1 MDVVVE
7 NLTKSFENQKA
18 VDSISF
24 KAKRGEILGFLGP
37 NGAGKTTT
45 MKIMAGLLT
54 PDFGNITFGDYS
66 IWKQAGKIKSIIG
79 YLPERNPLYD
89 EMNVIDFL
97 FFISKLHNIP
107 KYKITSRVL
116 DMIRLCGL
124 DNDKHKQIGELSK
137 GYRQRVGIAQ
147 ALIHDPEVVILD
159 EPTTGLDPNQIFGIR
174 KIIKEIGEE
183 KTVILSSHILS
194 EIETTC
200 DQVMIMSNGKIVAN
214 GTTSELRRKSDAEYC
229 LKIGIKGGATT
240 NIHEALNDLPGVLHI
255 EIIHKQNFE
264 LQCKPDVE
272 IEKSIFNLCQENNW
286 YISELTPV
294 QTRLEDIFRK
304 VTSVFCLPLVVC
316 WFSGKNIFS
325 SGQASLSNLFN
336 VFYWTLF
343 FLIPALTMKSISEE
357 RKDGTFE
364 LLFSKPIKTWQLI
377 MGKFFA
383 ILLQVVICLALTL
396 PYYITIASLGN
407 VDHAVGFCGYLGLI
421 LVCGCYISIG
431 MFASSLTPNTIV
443 AFFITFA
450 IEIGFVVLFEFIAEL
465 WGSGFMAA
473 LFTYL
478 SIGEHFDAIPRG
490 VIDTKDLIYFISVII
505 IFLALA
511 RHYICKNRF

>member
-66 IWKQAGKIKSIIG
+66 IWKQAGKIKNIIG

-137 GYRQRVGIAQ
+137 GFRQRVGIAQ

-183 KTVILSSHILS
+183 KTVILRSHILS

-200 DQVMIMSNGKIVAN
+200 AHVLIMSNGKIVAN

-229 LKIGIKGGATT
+229 LKIGIKGGETT
-240 NIHEALNDLPGVLHI
+240 DIHEALNDLPGVLHI

-304 VTSVFCLPLVVC
+304 VTQ
-316 WFSGKNIFS
+316 N
-325 SGQASLSNLFN
+325 
-336 VFYWTLF
+336 
-343 FLIPALTMKSISEE
+343 E
-357 RKDGTFE
+357 
-364 LLFSKPIKTWQLI
+364 
-377 MGKFFA
+377 
-383 ILLQVVICLALTL
+383 
-396 PYYITIASLGN
+396 
-407 VDHAVGFCGYLGLI
+407 
-421 LVCGCYISIG
+421 
-431 MFASSLTPNTIV
+431 
-443 AFFITFA
+443 
-450 IEIGFVVLFEFIAEL
+450 
-465 WGSGFMAA
+465 
-473 LFTYL
+473 
-478 SIGEHFDAIPRG
+478 
-490 VIDTKDLIYFISVII
+490 
-505 IFLALA
+505 
-511 RHYICKNRF
+511 

>member
-66 IWKQAGKIKSIIG
+66 IWKQAGKIKNIIG
-79 YLPERNPLYD
+79 YLPERTPLYD

-137 GYRQRVGIAQ
+137 GFRQRVGIAQ

-240 NIHEALNDLPGVLHI
+240 DIHEALNDLPGVLHI

-304 VTSVFCLPLVVC
+304 VTQ
-316 WFSGKNIFS
+316 N
-325 SGQASLSNLFN
+325 
-336 VFYWTLF
+336 
-343 FLIPALTMKSISEE
+343 E
-357 RKDGTFE
+357 
-364 LLFSKPIKTWQLI
+364 
-377 MGKFFA
+377 
-383 ILLQVVICLALTL
+383 
-396 PYYITIASLGN
+396 
-407 VDHAVGFCGYLGLI
+407 
-421 LVCGCYISIG
+421 
-431 MFASSLTPNTIV
+431 
-443 AFFITFA
+443 
-450 IEIGFVVLFEFIAEL
+450 
-465 WGSGFMAA
+465 
-473 LFTYL
+473 
-478 SIGEHFDAIPRG
+478 
-490 VIDTKDLIYFISVII
+490 
-505 IFLALA
+505 
-511 RHYICKNRF
+511 

>member
-66 IWKQAGKIKSIIG
+66 IWKQAGKIKNIIG

-137 GYRQRVGIAQ
+137 GFRQRVGIAQ

-229 LKIGIKGGATT
+229 LKVGIKGGET
-240 NIHEALNDLPGVLHI
+240 NGIHEALSNLPGVLHI
-255 EIIHKQNFE
+255 EMIHKQNFE

-272 IEKSIFNLCQENNW
+272 IEKSIFSLCQENNW

-304 VTSVFCLPLVVC
+304 VTQ
-316 WFSGKNIFS
+316 N
-325 SGQASLSNLFN
+325 
-336 VFYWTLF
+336 
-343 FLIPALTMKSISEE
+343 E
-357 RKDGTFE
+357 
-364 LLFSKPIKTWQLI
+364 
-377 MGKFFA
+377 
-383 ILLQVVICLALTL
+383 
-396 PYYITIASLGN
+396 
-407 VDHAVGFCGYLGLI
+407 
-421 LVCGCYISIG
+421 
-431 MFASSLTPNTIV
+431 
-443 AFFITFA
+443 
-450 IEIGFVVLFEFIAEL
+450 
-465 WGSGFMAA
+465 
-473 LFTYL
+473 
-478 SIGEHFDAIPRG
+478 
-490 VIDTKDLIYFISVII
+490 
-505 IFLALA
+505 
-511 RHYICKNRF
+511 

>member
-66 IWKQAGKIKSIIG
+66 IWKQAGKIKNIIG
-79 YLPERNPLYD
+79 YLPERNPLYE

-137 GYRQRVGIAQ
+137 GFRQRVGIAQ

-240 NIHEALNDLPGVLHI
+240 DIHEALNDLPGVLHI

-304 VTSVFCLPLVVC
+304 VTQ
-316 WFSGKNIFS
+316 N
-325 SGQASLSNLFN
+325 
-336 VFYWTLF
+336 
-343 FLIPALTMKSISEE
+343 E
-357 RKDGTFE
+357 
-364 LLFSKPIKTWQLI
+364 
-377 MGKFFA
+377 
-383 ILLQVVICLALTL
+383 
-396 PYYITIASLGN
+396 
-407 VDHAVGFCGYLGLI
+407 
-421 LVCGCYISIG
+421 
-431 MFASSLTPNTIV
+431 
-443 AFFITFA
+443 
-450 IEIGFVVLFEFIAEL
+450 
-465 WGSGFMAA
+465 
-473 LFTYL
+473 
-478 SIGEHFDAIPRG
+478 
-490 VIDTKDLIYFISVII
+490 
-505 IFLALA
+505 
-511 RHYICKNRF
+511 

>member
-1 MDVVVE
+1 MDVIVE

-24 KAKRGEILGFLGP
+24 QAKRGEILGFLGP

-66 IWKQAGKIKSIIG
+66 IGKQTGKIKNIIG
-79 YLPERNPLYD
+79 YLPERNPLYN

-137 GYRQRVGIAQ
+137 GFRQRVGIAQ
-147 ALIHDPEVVILD
+147 ALIHDPEVVILN

-229 LKIGIKGGATT
+229 LKVGIKGGETSD
-240 NIHEALNDLPGVLHI
+240 IHKALDNLPGVLHI

-264 LQCKPDVE
+264 LQCKPDIE
-272 IEKSIFNLCQENNW
+272 IEKSIFSLCQDNNW

-304 VTSVFCLPLVVC
+304 VTQN
-316 WFSGKNIFS
+316 G
-325 SGQASLSNLFN
+325 
-336 VFYWTLF
+336 
-343 FLIPALTMKSISEE
+343 
-357 RKDGTFE
+357 
-364 LLFSKPIKTWQLI
+364 
-377 MGKFFA
+377 
-383 ILLQVVICLALTL
+383 
-396 PYYITIASLGN
+396 
-407 VDHAVGFCGYLGLI
+407 
-421 LVCGCYISIG
+421 
-431 MFASSLTPNTIV
+431 
-443 AFFITFA
+443 
-450 IEIGFVVLFEFIAEL
+450 
-465 WGSGFMAA
+465 
-473 LFTYL
+473 
-478 SIGEHFDAIPRG
+478 
-490 VIDTKDLIYFISVII
+490 
-505 IFLALA
+505 
-511 RHYICKNRF
+511 

>member
-66 IWKQAGKIKSIIG
+66 IWKQAGKIKNIIG

-124 DNDKHKQIGELSK
+124 DNDKHKQSVELSK
-137 GYRQRVGIAQ
+137 GFRQRVGIAQ
-147 ALIHDPEVVILD
+147 ALILDPEVVILD

-240 NIHEALNDLPGVLHI
+240 DIHEALNDLPGVLHI

-304 VTSVFCLPLVVC
+304 VTQ
-316 WFSGKNIFS
+316 N
-325 SGQASLSNLFN
+325 
-336 VFYWTLF
+336 
-343 FLIPALTMKSISEE
+343 E
-357 RKDGTFE
+357 
-364 LLFSKPIKTWQLI
+364 
-377 MGKFFA
+377 
-383 ILLQVVICLALTL
+383 
-396 PYYITIASLGN
+396 
-407 VDHAVGFCGYLGLI
+407 
-421 LVCGCYISIG
+421 
-431 MFASSLTPNTIV
+431 
-443 AFFITFA
+443 
-450 IEIGFVVLFEFIAEL
+450 
-465 WGSGFMAA
+465 
-473 LFTYL
+473 
-478 SIGEHFDAIPRG
+478 
-490 VIDTKDLIYFISVII
+490 
-505 IFLALA
+505 
-511 RHYICKNRF
+511 

>member
-1 MDVVVE
+1 MDVIVE
-7 NLTKSFENQKA
+7 NLTKSFENHKA

-24 KAKRGEILGFLGP
+24 QAKRGEILGFLGP

-66 IWKQAGKIKSIIG
+66 IGKQTGKIKNIIG
-79 YLPERNPLYD
+79 YLPERNPLYN

-137 GYRQRVGIAQ
+137 GFRQRVGIAQ

-229 LKIGIKGGATT
+229 LKVGIKGGETSD
-240 NIHEALNDLPGVLHI
+240 IHKALDNLPGVLHI

-264 LQCKPDVE
+264 LQCKPDIE
-272 IEKSIFNLCQENNW
+272 IEKSIFSLCQDNNW

-304 VTSVFCLPLVVC
+304 VTQN
-316 WFSGKNIFS
+316 G
-325 SGQASLSNLFN
+325 
-336 VFYWTLF
+336 
-343 FLIPALTMKSISEE
+343 
-357 RKDGTFE
+357 
-364 LLFSKPIKTWQLI
+364 
-377 MGKFFA
+377 
-383 ILLQVVICLALTL
+383 
-396 PYYITIASLGN
+396 
-407 VDHAVGFCGYLGLI
+407 
-421 LVCGCYISIG
+421 
-431 MFASSLTPNTIV
+431 
-443 AFFITFA
+443 
-450 IEIGFVVLFEFIAEL
+450 
-465 WGSGFMAA
+465 
-473 LFTYL
+473 
-478 SIGEHFDAIPRG
+478 
-490 VIDTKDLIYFISVII
+490 
-505 IFLALA
+505 
-511 RHYICKNRF
+511 

>member
-1 MDVVVE
+1 MDVIVE

-24 KAKRGEILGFLGP
+24 QAKRGEILGFLGP

-66 IWKQAGKIKSIIG
+66 IGKQTGKIKNIIG
-79 YLPERNPLYD
+79 YLPERNPLYN

-137 GYRQRVGIAQ
+137 GFRQRVGIAQ

-214 GTTSELRRKSDAEYC
+214 GTTSELRRKSDAAYC
-229 LKIGIKGGATT
+229 LKVGIKGGETSD
-240 NIHEALNDLPGVLHI
+240 IHKALDNLPGVLHI

-264 LQCKPDVE
+264 LQCKPDIE
-272 IEKSIFNLCQENNW
+272 IEKSIFSLCQDNNW

-304 VTSVFCLPLVVC
+304 VTQN
-316 WFSGKNIFS
+316 G
-325 SGQASLSNLFN
+325 
-336 VFYWTLF
+336 
-343 FLIPALTMKSISEE
+343 
-357 RKDGTFE
+357 
-364 LLFSKPIKTWQLI
+364 
-377 MGKFFA
+377 
-383 ILLQVVICLALTL
+383 
-396 PYYITIASLGN
+396 
-407 VDHAVGFCGYLGLI
+407 
-421 LVCGCYISIG
+421 
-431 MFASSLTPNTIV
+431 
-443 AFFITFA
+443 
-450 IEIGFVVLFEFIAEL
+450 
-465 WGSGFMAA
+465 
-473 LFTYL
+473 
-478 SIGEHFDAIPRG
+478 
-490 VIDTKDLIYFISVII
+490 
-505 IFLALA
+505 
-511 RHYICKNRF
+511 

>member
-66 IWKQAGKIKSIIG
+66 IWKQAGKIKNIIG

-137 GYRQRVGIAQ
+137 GFRQRVGIAQ

-159 EPTTGLDPNQIFGIR
+159 EPTTGLDPNQIFG
-174 KIIKEIGEE
+174 IIKEIGEE

-229 LKIGIKGGATT
+229 LKIGIKGGETT
-240 NIHEALNDLPGVLHI
+240 DIHEALNDLPGVLHI

-304 VTSVFCLPLVVC
+304 VTQ
-316 WFSGKNIFS
+316 N
-325 SGQASLSNLFN
+325 
-336 VFYWTLF
+336 
-343 FLIPALTMKSISEE
+343 E
-357 RKDGTFE
+357 
-364 LLFSKPIKTWQLI
+364 
-377 MGKFFA
+377 
-383 ILLQVVICLALTL
+383 
-396 PYYITIASLGN
+396 
-407 VDHAVGFCGYLGLI
+407 
-421 LVCGCYISIG
+421 
-431 MFASSLTPNTIV
+431 
-443 AFFITFA
+443 
-450 IEIGFVVLFEFIAEL
+450 
-465 WGSGFMAA
+465 
-473 LFTYL
+473 
-478 SIGEHFDAIPRG
+478 
-490 VIDTKDLIYFISVII
+490 
-505 IFLALA
+505 
-511 RHYICKNRF
+511 

>member
-7 NLTKSFENQKA
+7 NLTKFFENQKA

-66 IWKQAGKIKSIIG
+66 IWKQAGKIKNIIG

-137 GYRQRVGIAQ
+137 GFRQRVGIAQ

-229 LKIGIKGGATT
+229 LKIGIKGGKTT
-240 NIHEALNDLPGVLHI
+240 DIHEALNDLPGVLHI

-304 VTSVFCLPLVVC
+304 VTQ
-316 WFSGKNIFS
+316 N
-325 SGQASLSNLFN
+325 
-336 VFYWTLF
+336 
-343 FLIPALTMKSISEE
+343 E
-357 RKDGTFE
+357 
-364 LLFSKPIKTWQLI
+364 
-377 MGKFFA
+377 
-383 ILLQVVICLALTL
+383 
-396 PYYITIASLGN
+396 
-407 VDHAVGFCGYLGLI
+407 
-421 LVCGCYISIG
+421 
-431 MFASSLTPNTIV
+431 
-443 AFFITFA
+443 
-450 IEIGFVVLFEFIAEL
+450 
-465 WGSGFMAA
+465 
-473 LFTYL
+473 
-478 SIGEHFDAIPRG
+478 
-490 VIDTKDLIYFISVII
+490 
-505 IFLALA
+505 
-511 RHYICKNRF
+511 

>member
-66 IWKQAGKIKSIIG
+66 IWKQAGKIKNIIG

-137 GYRQRVGIAQ
+137 GFRQRVGIAQ

-229 LKIGIKGGATT
+229 LKVGIKGGET
-240 NIHEALNDLPGVLHI
+240 NGIHEALSNLPGVLHI

-272 IEKSIFNLCQENNW
+272 IEKSIFSLCQENNW

-304 VTSVFCLPLVVC
+304 VTQ
-316 WFSGKNIFS
+316 N
-325 SGQASLSNLFN
+325 
-336 VFYWTLF
+336 
-343 FLIPALTMKSISEE
+343 E
-357 RKDGTFE
+357 
-364 LLFSKPIKTWQLI
+364 
-377 MGKFFA
+377 
-383 ILLQVVICLALTL
+383 
-396 PYYITIASLGN
+396 
-407 VDHAVGFCGYLGLI
+407 
-421 LVCGCYISIG
+421 
-431 MFASSLTPNTIV
+431 
-443 AFFITFA
+443 
-450 IEIGFVVLFEFIAEL
+450 
-465 WGSGFMAA
+465 
-473 LFTYL
+473 
-478 SIGEHFDAIPRG
+478 
-490 VIDTKDLIYFISVII
+490 
-505 IFLALA
+505 
-511 RHYICKNRF
+511 

>member
-137 GYRQRVGIAQ
+137 GFRQRVGIAQ

-194 EIETTC
+194 VI
-200 DQVMIMSNGKIVAN
+200 AN

-240 NIHEALNDLPGVLHI
+240 DIHEALNDLPGVLHI
-255 EIIHKQNFE
+255 EVIHKQNFE

-304 VTSVFCLPLVVC
+304 VTQ
-316 WFSGKNIFS
+316 N
-325 SGQASLSNLFN
+325 
-336 VFYWTLF
+336 
-343 FLIPALTMKSISEE
+343 E
-357 RKDGTFE
+357 
-364 LLFSKPIKTWQLI
+364 
-377 MGKFFA
+377 
-383 ILLQVVICLALTL
+383 
-396 PYYITIASLGN
+396 
-407 VDHAVGFCGYLGLI
+407 
-421 LVCGCYISIG
+421 
-431 MFASSLTPNTIV
+431 
-443 AFFITFA
+443 
-450 IEIGFVVLFEFIAEL
+450 
-465 WGSGFMAA
+465 
-473 LFTYL
+473 
-478 SIGEHFDAIPRG
+478 
-490 VIDTKDLIYFISVII
+490 
-505 IFLALA
+505 
-511 RHYICKNRF
+511 

>member
-1 MDVVVE
+1 MDVIVE

-24 KAKRGEILGFLGP
+24 QAKRGEILGFLGP

-54 PDFGNITFGDYS
+54 PAFGNITFGDYS
-66 IWKQAGKIKSIIG
+66 IGKQTGKIKNIIG
-79 YLPERNPLYD
+79 YLPERNPLYN

-137 GYRQRVGIAQ
+137 GFRQRVGIAQ

-229 LKIGIKGGATT
+229 LKVGIKGGETSD
-240 NIHEALNDLPGVLHI
+240 IHKALDNLPGVLHI

-264 LQCKPDVE
+264 LQCKPDIE
-272 IEKSIFNLCQENNW
+272 IEKSIFSLCQDNNW

-304 VTSVFCLPLVVC
+304 VTQN
-316 WFSGKNIFS
+316 G
-325 SGQASLSNLFN
+325 
-336 VFYWTLF
+336 
-343 FLIPALTMKSISEE
+343 
-357 RKDGTFE
+357 
-364 LLFSKPIKTWQLI
+364 
-377 MGKFFA
+377 
-383 ILLQVVICLALTL
+383 
-396 PYYITIASLGN
+396 
-407 VDHAVGFCGYLGLI
+407 
-421 LVCGCYISIG
+421 
-431 MFASSLTPNTIV
+431 
-443 AFFITFA
+443 
-450 IEIGFVVLFEFIAEL
+450 
-465 WGSGFMAA
+465 
-473 LFTYL
+473 
-478 SIGEHFDAIPRG
+478 
-490 VIDTKDLIYFISVII
+490 
-505 IFLALA
+505 
-511 RHYICKNRF
+511 

>member
-1 MDVVVE
+1 MDVIVE

-24 KAKRGEILGFLGP
+24 QAKRGEILGFLGP

-66 IWKQAGKIKSIIG
+66 IGKQTGKIKNIIG
-79 YLPERNPLYD
+79 YLPERNPLYN

-137 GYRQRVGIAQ
+137 GFRQRVGIAQ

-159 EPTTGLDPNQIFGIR
+159 EPTTELDPNQIFGIR

-229 LKIGIKGGATT
+229 LKVGIKGGETSD
-240 NIHEALNDLPGVLHI
+240 IHKALDNLPGVLHI

-264 LQCKPDVE
+264 LQCKPDIE
-272 IEKSIFNLCQENNW
+272 IEKSIFSLCQDNNW

-304 VTSVFCLPLVVC
+304 VTQN
-316 WFSGKNIFS
+316 G
-325 SGQASLSNLFN
+325 
-336 VFYWTLF
+336 
-343 FLIPALTMKSISEE
+343 
-357 RKDGTFE
+357 
-364 LLFSKPIKTWQLI
+364 
-377 MGKFFA
+377 
-383 ILLQVVICLALTL
+383 
-396 PYYITIASLGN
+396 
-407 VDHAVGFCGYLGLI
+407 
-421 LVCGCYISIG
+421 
-431 MFASSLTPNTIV
+431 
-443 AFFITFA
+443 
-450 IEIGFVVLFEFIAEL
+450 
-465 WGSGFMAA
+465 
-473 LFTYL
+473 
-478 SIGEHFDAIPRG
+478 
-490 VIDTKDLIYFISVII
+490 
-505 IFLALA
+505 
-511 RHYICKNRF
+511 

>member
-66 IWKQAGKIKSIIG
+66 IWKQAGKIKNIIG

-137 GYRQRVGIAQ
+137 GFRQRVGIAQ

-240 NIHEALNDLPGVLHI
+240 DIHEALNDLPGVLHI
-255 EIIHKQNFE
+255 EIILKQNFE

-304 VTSVFCLPLVVC
+304 VTQ
-316 WFSGKNIFS
+316 N
-325 SGQASLSNLFN
+325 
-336 VFYWTLF
+336 
-343 FLIPALTMKSISEE
+343 E
-357 RKDGTFE
+357 
-364 LLFSKPIKTWQLI
+364 
-377 MGKFFA
+377 
-383 ILLQVVICLALTL
+383 
-396 PYYITIASLGN
+396 
-407 VDHAVGFCGYLGLI
+407 
-421 LVCGCYISIG
+421 
-431 MFASSLTPNTIV
+431 
-443 AFFITFA
+443 
-450 IEIGFVVLFEFIAEL
+450 
-465 WGSGFMAA
+465 
-473 LFTYL
+473 
-478 SIGEHFDAIPRG
+478 
-490 VIDTKDLIYFISVII
+490 
-505 IFLALA
+505 
-511 RHYICKNRF
+511 

>member
-7 NLTKSFENQKA
+7 NLTKFFENQKA

-229 LKIGIKGGATT
+229 LKVGIKGGETSD
-240 NIHEALNDLPGVLHI
+240 IHKALDNLPGVLHI

-264 LQCKPDVE
+264 LQCKPDIE
-272 IEKSIFNLCQENNW
+272 IEKSIFSLCQDNNW

-304 VTSVFCLPLVVC
+304 VTQN
-316 WFSGKNIFS
+316 G
-325 SGQASLSNLFN
+325 
-336 VFYWTLF
+336 
-343 FLIPALTMKSISEE
+343 
-357 RKDGTFE
+357 
-364 LLFSKPIKTWQLI
+364 
-377 MGKFFA
+377 
-383 ILLQVVICLALTL
+383 
-396 PYYITIASLGN
+396 
-407 VDHAVGFCGYLGLI
+407 
-421 LVCGCYISIG
+421 
-431 MFASSLTPNTIV
+431 
-443 AFFITFA
+443 
-450 IEIGFVVLFEFIAEL
+450 
-465 WGSGFMAA
+465 
-473 LFTYL
+473 
-478 SIGEHFDAIPRG
+478 
-490 VIDTKDLIYFISVII
+490 
-505 IFLALA
+505 
-511 RHYICKNRF
+511 

>member
-1 MDVVVE
+1 MDVIVE

-24 KAKRGEILGFLGP
+24 QAKRGEILGFLGP
-37 NGAGKTTT
+37 NGAGKTIT

-66 IWKQAGKIKSIIG
+66 IGKQTGKIKNIIG
-79 YLPERNPLYD
+79 YLPERNPLYN

-137 GYRQRVGIAQ
+137 GFRQRVGIAQ

-229 LKIGIKGGATT
+229 LKVGIKGGETSD
-240 NIHEALNDLPGVLHI
+240 IHKALDNLPGVLHI

-264 LQCKPDVE
+264 LQCKPDIE
-272 IEKSIFNLCQENNW
+272 IEKSIFSLCQDNNW

-304 VTSVFCLPLVVC
+304 VTQN
-316 WFSGKNIFS
+316 G
-325 SGQASLSNLFN
+325 
-336 VFYWTLF
+336 
-343 FLIPALTMKSISEE
+343 
-357 RKDGTFE
+357 
-364 LLFSKPIKTWQLI
+364 
-377 MGKFFA
+377 
-383 ILLQVVICLALTL
+383 
-396 PYYITIASLGN
+396 
-407 VDHAVGFCGYLGLI
+407 
-421 LVCGCYISIG
+421 
-431 MFASSLTPNTIV
+431 
-443 AFFITFA
+443 
-450 IEIGFVVLFEFIAEL
+450 
-465 WGSGFMAA
+465 
-473 LFTYL
+473 
-478 SIGEHFDAIPRG
+478 
-490 VIDTKDLIYFISVII
+490 
-505 IFLALA
+505 
-511 RHYICKNRF
+511 

>member
-66 IWKQAGKIKSIIG
+66 IWKQAGKIKNIIG

-137 GYRQRVGIAQ
+137 GFRQRVGIAQ

-229 LKIGIKGGATT
+229 LKIGIKGGAATD
-240 NIHEALNDLPGVLHI
+240 IHEALNDLPGVLHI

-304 VTSVFCLPLVVC
+304 VTQ
-316 WFSGKNIFS
+316 N
-325 SGQASLSNLFN
+325 
-336 VFYWTLF
+336 
-343 FLIPALTMKSISEE
+343 E
-357 RKDGTFE
+357 
-364 LLFSKPIKTWQLI
+364 
-377 MGKFFA
+377 
-383 ILLQVVICLALTL
+383 
-396 PYYITIASLGN
+396 
-407 VDHAVGFCGYLGLI
+407 
-421 LVCGCYISIG
+421 
-431 MFASSLTPNTIV
+431 
-443 AFFITFA
+443 
-450 IEIGFVVLFEFIAEL
+450 
-465 WGSGFMAA
+465 
-473 LFTYL
+473 
-478 SIGEHFDAIPRG
+478 
-490 VIDTKDLIYFISVII
+490 
-505 IFLALA
+505 
-511 RHYICKNRF
+511 

>member
-66 IWKQAGKIKSIIG
+66 IWKQAGKIKNIIG

-137 GYRQRVGIAQ
+137 GFRQRVGIAQ

-159 EPTTGLDPNQIFGIR
+159 ELTTGLDPNQIFGIR

-229 LKIGIKGGATT
+229 LKIGIKGGETT
-240 NIHEALNDLPGVLHI
+240 DIHEALNDLPGVLHI

-304 VTSVFCLPLVVC
+304 VTQ
-316 WFSGKNIFS
+316 N
-325 SGQASLSNLFN
+325 
-336 VFYWTLF
+336 
-343 FLIPALTMKSISEE
+343 E
-357 RKDGTFE
+357 
-364 LLFSKPIKTWQLI
+364 
-377 MGKFFA
+377 
-383 ILLQVVICLALTL
+383 
-396 PYYITIASLGN
+396 
-407 VDHAVGFCGYLGLI
+407 
-421 LVCGCYISIG
+421 
-431 MFASSLTPNTIV
+431 
-443 AFFITFA
+443 
-450 IEIGFVVLFEFIAEL
+450 
-465 WGSGFMAA
+465 
-473 LFTYL
+473 
-478 SIGEHFDAIPRG
+478 
-490 VIDTKDLIYFISVII
+490 
-505 IFLALA
+505 
-511 RHYICKNRF
+511 

>member
-1 MDVVVE
+1 MDVIVE

-24 KAKRGEILGFLGP
+24 QAKRGEILGFLGP

-66 IWKQAGKIKSIIG
+66 IGKQTGKIKNIIG
-79 YLPERNPLYD
+79 YLPERNPLYN

-107 KYKITSRVL
+107 KYKITSCVL

-137 GYRQRVGIAQ
+137 GFRQRVGIAQ

-229 LKIGIKGGATT
+229 LKVGIKGGETSD
-240 NIHEALNDLPGVLHI
+240 IHKALDNLPGVLHI

-264 LQCKPDVE
+264 LQCKPDIE
-272 IEKSIFNLCQENNW
+272 IEKSIFSLCQDNNW

-304 VTSVFCLPLVVC
+304 VTQN
-316 WFSGKNIFS
+316 G
-325 SGQASLSNLFN
+325 
-336 VFYWTLF
+336 
-343 FLIPALTMKSISEE
+343 
-357 RKDGTFE
+357 
-364 LLFSKPIKTWQLI
+364 
-377 MGKFFA
+377 
-383 ILLQVVICLALTL
+383 
-396 PYYITIASLGN
+396 
-407 VDHAVGFCGYLGLI
+407 
-421 LVCGCYISIG
+421 
-431 MFASSLTPNTIV
+431 
-443 AFFITFA
+443 
-450 IEIGFVVLFEFIAEL
+450 
-465 WGSGFMAA
+465 
-473 LFTYL
+473 
-478 SIGEHFDAIPRG
+478 
-490 VIDTKDLIYFISVII
+490 
-505 IFLALA
+505 
-511 RHYICKNRF
+511 

>member
-66 IWKQAGKIKSIIG
+66 IWKQAGKIKNIIG

-137 GYRQRVGIAQ
+137 GFRQRVGIAQ

-229 LKIGIKGGATT
+229 LKIGIKGGGTT
-240 NIHEALNDLPGVLHI
+240 DIHEALNDLPGVLHI

-304 VTSVFCLPLVVC
+304 VTQ
-316 WFSGKNIFS
+316 N
-325 SGQASLSNLFN
+325 
-336 VFYWTLF
+336 
-343 FLIPALTMKSISEE
+343 E
-357 RKDGTFE
+357 
-364 LLFSKPIKTWQLI
+364 
-377 MGKFFA
+377 
-383 ILLQVVICLALTL
+383 
-396 PYYITIASLGN
+396 
-407 VDHAVGFCGYLGLI
+407 
-421 LVCGCYISIG
+421 
-431 MFASSLTPNTIV
+431 
-443 AFFITFA
+443 
-450 IEIGFVVLFEFIAEL
+450 
-465 WGSGFMAA
+465 
-473 LFTYL
+473 
-478 SIGEHFDAIPRG
+478 
-490 VIDTKDLIYFISVII
+490 
-505 IFLALA
+505 
-511 RHYICKNRF
+511 

>member
-1 MDVVVE
+1 MDVIVE

-24 KAKRGEILGFLGP
+24 QAKRGEILGFLGP
-37 NGAGKTTT
+37 NGAGKTST

-54 PDFGNITFGDYS
+54 PDFGNISFGDYS
-66 IWKQAGKIKSIIG
+66 IGKQTGKIKNIIG
-79 YLPERNPLYD
+79 YLPERNPLYN

-137 GYRQRVGIAQ
+137 GFRQRVGIAQ

-229 LKIGIKGGATT
+229 LKVGIKGGETSD
-240 NIHEALNDLPGVLHI
+240 IHKALDNLPGVLHI

-264 LQCKPDVE
+264 LQCKPDIE
-272 IEKSIFNLCQENNW
+272 IEKSIFSLCQDNNW

-304 VTSVFCLPLVVC
+304 VTQN
-316 WFSGKNIFS
+316 G
-325 SGQASLSNLFN
+325 
-336 VFYWTLF
+336 
-343 FLIPALTMKSISEE
+343 
-357 RKDGTFE
+357 
-364 LLFSKPIKTWQLI
+364 
-377 MGKFFA
+377 
-383 ILLQVVICLALTL
+383 
-396 PYYITIASLGN
+396 
-407 VDHAVGFCGYLGLI
+407 
-421 LVCGCYISIG
+421 
-431 MFASSLTPNTIV
+431 
-443 AFFITFA
+443 
-450 IEIGFVVLFEFIAEL
+450 
-465 WGSGFMAA
+465 
-473 LFTYL
+473 
-478 SIGEHFDAIPRG
+478 
-490 VIDTKDLIYFISVII
+490 
-505 IFLALA
+505 
-511 RHYICKNRF
+511 

>member
-7 NLTKSFENQKA
+7 NLTKFFENQKA

-159 EPTTGLDPNQIFGIR
+159 EPTTGLHVDDDPNQIFGIR

-304 VTSVFCLPLVVC
+304 VTQ
-316 WFSGKNIFS
+316 N
-325 SGQASLSNLFN
+325 
-336 VFYWTLF
+336 
-343 FLIPALTMKSISEE
+343 E
-357 RKDGTFE
+357 
-364 LLFSKPIKTWQLI
+364 
-377 MGKFFA
+377 
-383 ILLQVVICLALTL
+383 
-396 PYYITIASLGN
+396 
-407 VDHAVGFCGYLGLI
+407 
-421 LVCGCYISIG
+421 
-431 MFASSLTPNTIV
+431 
-443 AFFITFA
+443 
-450 IEIGFVVLFEFIAEL
+450 
-465 WGSGFMAA
+465 
-473 LFTYL
+473 
-478 SIGEHFDAIPRG
+478 
-490 VIDTKDLIYFISVII
+490 
-505 IFLALA
+505 
-511 RHYICKNRF
+511 

>member
-66 IWKQAGKIKSIIG
+66 IWKQAGKIKNIIG

-97 FFISKLHNIP
+97 FFISELHNIP

-137 GYRQRVGIAQ
+137 GFRQRVGIAQ

-229 LKIGIKGGATT
+229 LKIGIKGGETT
-240 NIHEALNDLPGVLHI
+240 DIHEALNDLPGVLHI

-304 VTSVFCLPLVVC
+304 VTQ
-316 WFSGKNIFS
+316 N
-325 SGQASLSNLFN
+325 
-336 VFYWTLF
+336 
-343 FLIPALTMKSISEE
+343 E
-357 RKDGTFE
+357 
-364 LLFSKPIKTWQLI
+364 
-377 MGKFFA
+377 
-383 ILLQVVICLALTL
+383 
-396 PYYITIASLGN
+396 
-407 VDHAVGFCGYLGLI
+407 
-421 LVCGCYISIG
+421 
-431 MFASSLTPNTIV
+431 
-443 AFFITFA
+443 
-450 IEIGFVVLFEFIAEL
+450 
-465 WGSGFMAA
+465 
-473 LFTYL
+473 
-478 SIGEHFDAIPRG
+478 
-490 VIDTKDLIYFISVII
+490 
-505 IFLALA
+505 
-511 RHYICKNRF
+511 

>member
-18 VDSISF
+18 VDSISL

-66 IWKQAGKIKSIIG
+66 IWKQAGKIKNIIG

-137 GYRQRVGIAQ
+137 GFRQRVGIAQ

-240 NIHEALNDLPGVLHI
+240 DIHEALNDLPGVLHI

-304 VTSVFCLPLVVC
+304 VTQ
-316 WFSGKNIFS
+316 N
-325 SGQASLSNLFN
+325 
-336 VFYWTLF
+336 
-343 FLIPALTMKSISEE
+343 E
-357 RKDGTFE
+357 
-364 LLFSKPIKTWQLI
+364 
-377 MGKFFA
+377 
-383 ILLQVVICLALTL
+383 
-396 PYYITIASLGN
+396 
-407 VDHAVGFCGYLGLI
+407 
-421 LVCGCYISIG
+421 
-431 MFASSLTPNTIV
+431 
-443 AFFITFA
+443 
-450 IEIGFVVLFEFIAEL
+450 
-465 WGSGFMAA
+465 
-473 LFTYL
+473 
-478 SIGEHFDAIPRG
+478 
-490 VIDTKDLIYFISVII
+490 
-505 IFLALA
+505 
-511 RHYICKNRF
+511 

>member
-54 PDFGNITFGDYS
+54 PDFGNITFGDYA
-66 IWKQAGKIKSIIG
+66 IWKQAGKIKNIIG

-137 GYRQRVGIAQ
+137 GFRQRVGIAQ

-240 NIHEALNDLPGVLHI
+240 DIHEALNDLPGVLHI

-304 VTSVFCLPLVVC
+304 VTQ
-316 WFSGKNIFS
+316 N
-325 SGQASLSNLFN
+325 
-336 VFYWTLF
+336 
-343 FLIPALTMKSISEE
+343 E
-357 RKDGTFE
+357 
-364 LLFSKPIKTWQLI
+364 
-377 MGKFFA
+377 
-383 ILLQVVICLALTL
+383 
-396 PYYITIASLGN
+396 
-407 VDHAVGFCGYLGLI
+407 
-421 LVCGCYISIG
+421 
-431 MFASSLTPNTIV
+431 
-443 AFFITFA
+443 
-450 IEIGFVVLFEFIAEL
+450 
-465 WGSGFMAA
+465 
-473 LFTYL
+473 
-478 SIGEHFDAIPRG
+478 
-490 VIDTKDLIYFISVII
+490 
-505 IFLALA
+505 
-511 RHYICKNRF
+511 

>member
-1 MDVVVE
+1 MDVIVE

-66 IWKQAGKIKSIIG
+66 IWKQAGKIKNIIG

-137 GYRQRVGIAQ
+137 GFRQRVGIAQ

-214 GTTSELRRKSDAEYC
+214 GTTSELRRKSDAEHC
-229 LKIGIKGGATT
+229 LKLGIKGGETT
-240 NIHEALNDLPGVLHI
+240 DIHEALSDLPGVLHI

-264 LQCKPDVE
+264 LQYKPNVE
-272 IEKSIFNLCQENNW
+272 IEKSIFSLCQENNW

-304 VTSVFCLPLVVC
+304 VTQ
-316 WFSGKNIFS
+316 N
-325 SGQASLSNLFN
+325 
-336 VFYWTLF
+336 
-343 FLIPALTMKSISEE
+343 E
-357 RKDGTFE
+357 
-364 LLFSKPIKTWQLI
+364 
-377 MGKFFA
+377 
-383 ILLQVVICLALTL
+383 
-396 PYYITIASLGN
+396 
-407 VDHAVGFCGYLGLI
+407 
-421 LVCGCYISIG
+421 
-431 MFASSLTPNTIV
+431 
-443 AFFITFA
+443 
-450 IEIGFVVLFEFIAEL
+450 
-465 WGSGFMAA
+465 
-473 LFTYL
+473 
-478 SIGEHFDAIPRG
+478 
-490 VIDTKDLIYFISVII
+490 
-505 IFLALA
+505 
-511 RHYICKNRF
+511 

>member
-1 MDVVVE
+1 MDVIVE

-24 KAKRGEILGFLGP
+24 QAKRGEILGFLGP

-66 IWKQAGKIKSIIG
+66 IGKQTGKIKNIIG
-79 YLPERNPLYD
+79 YLPERNPLYN

-137 GYRQRVGIAQ
+137 GFRQRVGIAQ

-229 LKIGIKGGATT
+229 LKVGIKGGETSD
-240 NIHEALNDLPGVLHI
+240 IHKALDNLPGVLHI

-264 LQCKPDVE
+264 LQCKPDIE
-272 IEKSIFNLCQENNW
+272 IEKSIFSLCQDNNW

-294 QTRLEDIFRK
+294 PTRLEDIFRK
-304 VTSVFCLPLVVC
+304 VTQN
-316 WFSGKNIFS
+316 G
-325 SGQASLSNLFN
+325 
-336 VFYWTLF
+336 
-343 FLIPALTMKSISEE
+343 
-357 RKDGTFE
+357 
-364 LLFSKPIKTWQLI
+364 
-377 MGKFFA
+377 
-383 ILLQVVICLALTL
+383 
-396 PYYITIASLGN
+396 
-407 VDHAVGFCGYLGLI
+407 
-421 LVCGCYISIG
+421 
-431 MFASSLTPNTIV
+431 
-443 AFFITFA
+443 
-450 IEIGFVVLFEFIAEL
+450 
-465 WGSGFMAA
+465 
-473 LFTYL
+473 
-478 SIGEHFDAIPRG
+478 
-490 VIDTKDLIYFISVII
+490 
-505 IFLALA
+505 
-511 RHYICKNRF
+511 

>member
-1 MDVVVE
+1 MDVIVE

-24 KAKRGEILGFLGP
+24 QAKRGEILGFLGP

-66 IWKQAGKIKSIIG
+66 IGKQTGKIKNIIG
-79 YLPERNPLYD
+79 YLPERNPLYN

-137 GYRQRVGIAQ
+137 GFRQRVGIAQ

-159 EPTTGLDPNQIFGIR
+159 EPTTGLDPNQIFRIR

-229 LKIGIKGGATT
+229 LKVGIKGGETSD
-240 NIHEALNDLPGVLHI
+240 IHKALDNLPGVLHI

-264 LQCKPDVE
+264 LQCKPDIE
-272 IEKSIFNLCQENNW
+272 IEKSIFSLCQDNNW

-304 VTSVFCLPLVVC
+304 VTQN
-316 WFSGKNIFS
+316 G
-325 SGQASLSNLFN
+325 
-336 VFYWTLF
+336 
-343 FLIPALTMKSISEE
+343 
-357 RKDGTFE
+357 
-364 LLFSKPIKTWQLI
+364 
-377 MGKFFA
+377 
-383 ILLQVVICLALTL
+383 
-396 PYYITIASLGN
+396 
-407 VDHAVGFCGYLGLI
+407 
-421 LVCGCYISIG
+421 
-431 MFASSLTPNTIV
+431 
-443 AFFITFA
+443 
-450 IEIGFVVLFEFIAEL
+450 
-465 WGSGFMAA
+465 
-473 LFTYL
+473 
-478 SIGEHFDAIPRG
+478 
-490 VIDTKDLIYFISVII
+490 
-505 IFLALA
+505 
-511 RHYICKNRF
+511 

>member
-66 IWKQAGKIKSIIG
+66 IWKQAGKIKNIIG

-89 EMNVIDFL
+89 EMNVIDFI

-137 GYRQRVGIAQ
+137 GFRQRVGIAQ

-240 NIHEALNDLPGVLHI
+240 DIHEALNDLPGVLHI

-304 VTSVFCLPLVVC
+304 VTQ
-316 WFSGKNIFS
+316 N
-325 SGQASLSNLFN
+325 
-336 VFYWTLF
+336 
-343 FLIPALTMKSISEE
+343 E
-357 RKDGTFE
+357 
-364 LLFSKPIKTWQLI
+364 
-377 MGKFFA
+377 
-383 ILLQVVICLALTL
+383 
-396 PYYITIASLGN
+396 
-407 VDHAVGFCGYLGLI
+407 
-421 LVCGCYISIG
+421 
-431 MFASSLTPNTIV
+431 
-443 AFFITFA
+443 
-450 IEIGFVVLFEFIAEL
+450 
-465 WGSGFMAA
+465 
-473 LFTYL
+473 
-478 SIGEHFDAIPRG
+478 
-490 VIDTKDLIYFISVII
+490 
-505 IFLALA
+505 
-511 RHYICKNRF
+511 

>member
-1 MDVVVE
+1 MDVIVE

-24 KAKRGEILGFLGP
+24 QAKRGEILGFLGP

-54 PDFGNITFGDYS
+54 PDFGNITLGDYS
-66 IWKQAGKIKSIIG
+66 IGKQAGKIKHIIG
-79 YLPERNPLYD
+79 YLPERNPLYN

-137 GYRQRVGIAQ
+137 GFRQRVGIAQ

-229 LKIGIKGGATT
+229 LKVGIKDGETSD
-240 NIHEALNDLPGVLHI
+240 IHKALSSLPGVLHI

-272 IEKSIFNLCQENNW
+272 IEKSIFSLCQDNNW

-304 VTSVFCLPLVVC
+304 VTQN
-316 WFSGKNIFS
+316 G
-325 SGQASLSNLFN
+325 
-336 VFYWTLF
+336 
-343 FLIPALTMKSISEE
+343 
-357 RKDGTFE
+357 
-364 LLFSKPIKTWQLI
+364 
-377 MGKFFA
+377 
-383 ILLQVVICLALTL
+383 
-396 PYYITIASLGN
+396 
-407 VDHAVGFCGYLGLI
+407 
-421 LVCGCYISIG
+421 
-431 MFASSLTPNTIV
+431 
-443 AFFITFA
+443 
-450 IEIGFVVLFEFIAEL
+450 
-465 WGSGFMAA
+465 
-473 LFTYL
+473 
-478 SIGEHFDAIPRG
+478 
-490 VIDTKDLIYFISVII
+490 
-505 IFLALA
+505 
-511 RHYICKNRF
+511 